1 MQKYVGREQACH
13 REKRDRKVPKMGSY
27 MVCSRTAKKPEGAT
41 GVGGDEEREVRQG
54 RRKREVL
61 T

>member
-1 MQKYVGREQACH
+1 MQKYVGREQTCH
-13 REKRDRKVPKMGSY
+13 REKVRKVPKMGAY